1 MAERLKE
8 GTVVRILRYDKRPDF
23 NGKEAEIG
31 NYSEKDET
39 YECWL
44 TEDALEG
51 AYALCTR
58 EDFEIPEA
66 APVQPSAAKSSEFA
80 VGDRVRGMETGKLGM
95 VVAVDSDGDPK
106 VRLDG
111 ETDALQR
118 FGTEFEVIE
127 KACFNVGDCVR
138 GKETGKLGMVVSVDA
153 DGDPKVRLAGET
165 EEKQRFG
172 KEFDIVEKYAFG
184 VGDRVCG
191 KDSGK
196 IGTVVSVDADG
207 DPKVK
212 LDGEDEALQ
221 RFGKEFIITEKNV
234 QIVPADD
241 DKKQSR
247 SRSRSDSDDKKG
259 KKKKKKKKK
268 GSSSSS
274 GSSSSRGR
282 SNSSNRPKGKK
293 RSSAFEK
300 STLEKVEDDKRR
312 QRKFKKHHSAGA
324 DAAYLLFGVGK

>member
-1 MAERLKE
+1 MAEPLKE
-8 GTVVRILRYDKRPDF
+8 GTLVRIIRYANRPEF
-23 NGKEAEIG
+23 EGKEAEIG
-31 NYSEKDET
+31 NYSEKDGS

-44 TEDALEG
+44 TEDSLEG
-51 AYALCTR
+51 AYALCKR
-58 EDFEIPEA
+58 EDFEVPEA
-66 APVQPSAAKSSEFA
+66 PPVQAPVAKDSEFA
-80 VGDRVRGMETGKLGM
+80 VGDRVKGKETGKLGI
-95 VVAVDSDGDPK
+95 VVSVDSDGDPK

-118 FGTEFEVIE
+118 FGSEFEVVE
-127 KACFNVGDCVR
+127 KACFNVGDRVR
-138 GKETGKLGMVVSVDA
+138 GKETGKLGTVVSVDA
-153 DGDPKVRLAGET
+153 DGDPKVRLDGET
-165 EEKQRFG
+165 EDKQRFG
-172 KEFDIVEKYAFG
+172 KEFEIVEKYKFG
-184 VGDRVCG
+184 IGDRVRG

-196 IGTVVSVDADG
+196 IGTVVSLDGDG

-212 LDGEDEALQ
+212 LDGEDEAQQ
-221 RFGKEFIITEKNV
+221 RFGKEFEIVEKNF
-234 QIVPADD
+234 QIVTADN

-274 GSSSSRGR
+274 ESSSSRR
-282 SNSSNRPKGKK
+282 SNSSNRPRGKK

-300 STLEKVEDDKRR
+300 SALEKAEDEKRR